1 MIGSMVGCAGSSK
14 ENCPLMIVEIR
25 ELRSFTQT

>member
-1 MIGSMVGCAGSSK
+1 MIGGMVGCAGSSK
-14 ENCPLMIVEIR
+14 ENRSLMIVEIR